1 MGTLEVPGPCLLET
15 SLLVLL
21 GLVWG
26 GLGWNMEQFMHWRG
40 TGVAA
45 WPLTLWLW
53 GSRAEGS
60 SCC

>member
-26 GLGWNMEQFMHWRG
+26 GLGWNTEQFMHWRG

-45 WPLTLWLW
+45 WPPDPLAL
-53 GSRAEGS
+53 GFQS
-60 SCC
+60 